1 MGGSAASRCAA
12 GGVLSSCDTPDTPL
26 LCLAALVKSCA
37 STRAVF
43 DAGAAPREPPPS
55 GRFNGTTS
63 TLDPVEDGA
72 RGRGADDG
80 ARLRGTVACAGV
92 SGGGARTGG
101 AESGTGGGGPARIGE
116 AESGAERRKSAAGV
130 LPAMDGPNAAF
141 ATLKFA
147 TLASGQGVSMSITPG
162 SGCCSEIVVSTASLN
177 AVKASSGSGR

>member
-1 MGGSAASRCAA
+1 MEFVAAPCTFCGEYVMPSFTLGGSALSEDPREPAKSGLRAGSAVIVGGKDGGLQDAVIVGGSAASRCAA

-101 AESGTGGGGPARIGE
+101 AESGT
-116 AESGAERRKSAAGV
+116 
-130 LPAMDGPNAAF
+130 
-141 ATLKFA
+141 
-147 TLASGQGVSMSITPG
+147 
-162 SGCCSEIVVSTASLN
+162 
-177 AVKASSGSGR
+177 